1 LAVIKPFFQRGCT
14 LSAKAHSE
22 QRNLVIG
29 YGLVLLG
36 ALGFSAK
43 AIIIKLAYAAHAEV
57 DAITLMALRMLFA
70 LPFFL
75 LVAFW
80 HNNKSPSLPLDKKQW
95 GVIIVLG
102 LMGYYIASYLDFL
115 GLQYIS
121 AGLERV
127 IIFLYPTFV
136 VLFSAL
142 INRRRITARVSIAL
156 GLSYIGTML
165 VFIEH
170 LSAASSGLVLGS
182 GLILSSAIIF
192 SWFVMGSGVM
202 TQRIGSARF
211 TAYTMTVASVATL
224 VHFAFQHGFLLTQLP
239 SFPYHEWGRVYRLA
253 LIMAVFSTV
262 LPAFFMNAGIRRIGA
277 GSASIISTI
286 GPVATLILAYLLLG
300 EVITPIQVGG
310 TFFVLAGAY
319 VVSQSKGW

>member
-1 LAVIKPFFQRGCT
+1 LPVKT
-14 LSAKAHSE
+14 YSE
-22 QRNLVIG
+22 QRNLVTG
-29 YGLVLLG
+29 YGLVVLG

-43 AIIIKLAYAAHAEV
+43 AIIIKLAYAAGTEV

-75 LVAFW
+75 LVAVW
-80 HNNKSPSLPLDKKQW
+80 HNKKPPALPLEKKQW
-95 GVIIVLG
+95 GIIIVLG

-142 INRRRITARVSIAL
+142 INRRRITAHVFIAL

-165 VFIEH
+165 VFIEY
-170 LSAASSGLVLGS
+170 LSAASSDLVMGSGLVLGS
-182 GLILSSAIIF
+182 AVIF

-224 VHFAFQHGFLLTQLP
+224 VHFSFQHGVRLIQLT
-239 SFPYHEWGRVYRLA
+239 SFHYGEWGHVFKLA

-262 LPAFFMNAGIRRIGA
+262 LPAFFMNAGIRKIGA
-277 GSASIISTI
+277 GPASIISTT
-286 GPVATLILAYLLLG
+286 GPIATLILAYMLLG
-300 EVITPIQVGG
+300 EAISPAQLGG
-310 TFFVLAGAY
+310 TFFVLAGVY
-319 VVSQSKGW
+319 VVSRDKR

>member
-1 LAVIKPFFQRGCT
+1 LPT
-14 LSAKAHSE
+14 KARSE
-22 QRNLVIG
+22 QRHLAIG

-43 AIIIKLAYAAHAEV
+43 AILIKLAYAANGEV

-75 LVAFW
+75 LVAIW
-80 HNNKSPSLPLDKKQW
+80 HNKKTPALPLDKKQW
-95 GVIIVLG
+95 GIVIVLG

-136 VLFSAL
+136 VLFSAVFFK
-142 INRRRITARVSIAL
+142 RRITVRVGIAL

-165 VFIEH
+165 VFVEH
-170 LSAASSGLVLGS
+170 LSMASSGLLLGS
-182 GLILSSAIIF
+182 GLVLSSAIVF

-224 VHFAFQHGFLLTQLP
+224 VHFAFQHGTALTGLP
-239 SFPYHEWGRVYRLA
+239 VDVYSLA
-253 LIMAVFSTV
+253 FIMAVFSTV

-277 GSASIISTI
+277 GSASIISTT
-286 GPVATLILAYLLLG
+286 GPIATLVLAYLLLG
-300 EVITPIQVGG
+300 EAITLLQLAG
-310 TFFVLAGAY
+310 TFFVLAGVYA
-319 VVSQSKGW
+319 VSRG

>member
-1 LAVIKPFFQRGCT
+1 LRTKV
-14 LSAKAHSE
+14 SVD

-43 AIIIKLAYAAHAEV
+43 AILIKLAYAVNAEV

-75 LVAFW
+75 LVAVL
-80 HNNKSPSLPLDKKQW
+80 HNNALPLDKKQW
-95 GVIIVLG
+95 GAVIILG
-102 LMGYYIASYLDFL
+102 LMGYYLASYLDFI

-142 INRRRITARVSIAL
+142 VYRRRITVRVGIAL
-156 GLSYIGTML
+156 GLSYIGTLL

-170 LSAASSGLVLGS
+170 LSVTSSGLLLGSGLVLG
-182 GLILSSAIIF
+182 SAIIF

-224 VHFAFQHGFLLTQLP
+224 VHFAFQHGEGLIRLFSLP
-239 SFPYHEWGRVYRLA
+239 YSEWQRVYYLA

-277 GSASIISTI
+277 GSASIISTT
-286 GPVATLILAYLLLG
+286 GPIATLVLAYMLLG
-300 EVITPIQVGG
+300 EAITLIQLVG
-310 TFFVLAGAY
+310 TFFVLAGVY
-319 VVSQSKGW
+319 VVSRVKL

>member
-1 LAVIKPFFQRGCT
+1 MRNRLLT
-14 LSAKAHSE
+14 KASTEH
-22 QRNLVIG
+22 RNLVIG

-43 AIIIKLAYAAHAEV
+43 AILIKLAYAANAEV

-75 LVAFW
+75 LVAIW
-80 HNNKSPSLPLDKKQW
+80 HNNKTLALPLDKKQW
-95 GVIIVLG
+95 GIVIVLG
-102 LMGYYIASYLDFL
+102 LMGYYIASYLDFI

-142 INRRRITARVSIAL
+142 VYRRRITVRVGIAL
-156 GLSYIGTML
+156 GLSYIGTLL

-170 LSAASSGLVLGS
+170 LSMATSGLLLGSGLVLG
-182 GLILSSAIIF
+182 SAIIF

-202 TQRIGSARF
+202 TKRIGSARF
-211 TAYTMTVASVATL
+211 TAYTMTVACVATL
-224 VHFAFQHGFLLTQLP
+224 VHFAFQKGVALTRLP
-239 SFPYHEWGRVYRLA
+239 SFPNDGWIRVYSLA

-277 GSASIISTI
+277 GSAAIISTT
-286 GPVATLILAYLLLG
+286 GPIATLILAYLLLG
-300 EVITPIQVGG
+300 EAITLLQLEG
-310 TFFVLAGAY
+310 TFFVLAGVYA
-319 VVSQSKGW
+319 VSRS

>member
-1 LAVIKPFFQRGCT
+1 MPTNAPT
-14 LSAKAHSE
+14 E
-22 QRNLVIG
+22 QRNRVIG
-29 YGLVLLG
+29 YSLVLLG

-43 AIIIKLAYAAHAEV
+43 AILIKLAYTANVDV

-75 LVAFW
+75 LVAAW
-80 HNNKSPSLPLDKKQW
+80 RNKQTPAQPLDKKQW
-95 GVIIVLG
+95 AAFIVLG
-102 LMGYYIASYLDFL
+102 LMGYYIASYLDFI

-136 VLFSAL
+136 VLFSAVVY
-142 INRRRITARVSIAL
+142 RRRITARVGIAL

-170 LSAASSGLVLGS
+170 LTTASSGLLLGS
-182 GLILSSAIIF
+182 ALVLSSAVIF

-224 VHFAFQHGFLLTQLP
+224 AHFGFRHGVTLTHSPTLPYAGWERVLSLAF
-239 SFPYHEWGRVYRLA
+239 
-253 LIMAVFSTV
+253 IMAIFSTV

-277 GSASIISTI
+277 GSASIISTT
-286 GPVATLILAYLLLG
+286 GPIATLVLAYLLLG
-300 EVITPIQVGG
+300 EAITSIQLAG
-310 TFFVLAGAY
+310 TFFVLAGVY
-319 VVSQSKGW
+319 VVSRAKL

>member
-1 LAVIKPFFQRGCT
+1 MLTKA
-14 LSAKAHSE
+14 SAE

-43 AIIIKLAYAAHAEV
+43 AIIIKLAYAANGEV

-75 LVAFW
+75 LVAVW
-80 HNNKSPSLPLDKKQW
+80 HNKKFPALPLDKKQW
-95 GVIIVLG
+95 GVVIVLG
-102 LMGYYIASYLDFL
+102 LMGYYIASYLDFI

-121 AGLERV
+121 AGLERI

-136 VLFSAL
+136 VLFSAVVYK
-142 INRRRITARVSIAL
+142 RRITARVGIAL
-156 GLSYIGTML
+156 GLSYAGTML

-170 LSAASSGLVLGS
+170 LSMASSGLLLGSGLVLGS
-182 GLILSSAIIF
+182 AVIF

-211 TAYTMTVASVATL
+211 TAYTMTVAIVATL
-224 VHFAFQHGFLLTQLP
+224 VHFAVRHGAALTRMPSLP
-239 SFPYHEWGRVYRLA
+239 YAGWERVYSLA

-277 GSASIISTI
+277 GSASIISTT
-286 GPVATLILAYLLLG
+286 GPIATLVLAYMLLG
-300 EVITPIQVGG
+300 EAITPIQLAG
-310 TFFVLAGAY
+310 TFFVLAGVY
-319 VVSQSKGW
+319 VVSQVKS

>member
-1 LAVIKPFFQRGCT
+1 LLT
-14 LSAKAHSE
+14 KAPTE
-22 QRNLVIG
+22 QRNLVVG
-29 YGLVLLG
+29 YSLVLLG

-43 AIIIKLAYAAHAEV
+43 AIIIKLAYAANGGV

-75 LVAFW
+75 LVAIW
-80 HNNKSPSLPLDKKQW
+80 HNKKSPALPLDKKQW
-95 GVIIVLG
+95 GVVIVLG

-115 GLQYIS
+115 GLQFIS

-127 IIFLYPTFV
+127 VIFLYPTFV
-136 VLFSAL
+136 VLFSA
-142 INRRRITARVSIAL
+142 IIYKRQITARVGIAL
-156 GLSYIGTML
+156 GLSYAGTML

-170 LSAASSGLVLGS
+170 MTIASSGLLLGSGLVLG
-182 GLILSSAIIF
+182 SAIIF

-224 VHFAFQHGFLLTQLP
+224 VHFALLHASALTRLSSLP
-239 SFPYHEWGRVYRLA
+239 YAGWQRVYILA

-277 GSASIISTI
+277 GSASIISTT
-286 GPVATLILAYLLLG
+286 GPIATLVLAHMLLG
-300 EVITPIQVGG
+300 EVITPIQLAG
-310 TFFVLAGAY
+310 TFFVLAGVY
-319 VVSQSKGW
+319 VVSRVKS

>member
-1 LAVIKPFFQRGCT
+1 LLIEIPR
-14 LSAKAHSE
+14 E
-22 QRNLVIG
+22 QRDLVLG
-29 YGLVLLG
+29 YSLVLLG

-43 AIIIKLAYAAHAEV
+43 AIIIKLAYAANTEV
-57 DAITLMALRMLFA
+57 DAITLMALRMLFS

-75 LVAFW
+75 LVAIW
-80 HNNKSPSLPLDKKQW
+80 RNKKSPALPLDKKQW

-142 INRRRITARVSIAL
+142 VYRRRITARVGIAL
-156 GLSYIGTML
+156 GLSYAGTLL

-170 LSAASSGLVLGS
+170 LSIISSGLFLGSGLVLG
-182 GLILSSAIIF
+182 SAIIF

-211 TAYTMTVASVATL
+211 TAYTMTVASVATI
-224 VHFAFQHGFLLTQLP
+224 VHFAVRHGTALTR
-239 SFPYHEWGRVYRLA
+239 FPVDVYNLA

-277 GSASIISTI
+277 GSASIISTT
-286 GPVATLILAYLLLG
+286 GPIATLVLAYMLLG
-300 EVITPIQVGG
+300 ESITPDQLAG
-310 TFFVLAGAY
+310 TFFVLAGVY
-319 VVSQSKGW
+319 VVSRAKT

>member
-1 LAVIKPFFQRGCT
+1 MLT
-14 LSAKAHSE
+14 KASVE

-43 AIIIKLAYAAHAEV
+43 AIIVKLAYAANGEV

-75 LVAFW
+75 LVAVW
-80 HNNKSPSLPLDKKQW
+80 HNKKSPALPLDKKQW
-95 GVIIVLG
+95 GVVIVLG
-102 LMGYYIASYLDFL
+102 LMGYYLASYMDFI

-142 INRRRITARVSIAL
+142 VYRRRITARVGIAL

-170 LSAASSGLVLGS
+170 LSVASSGLLLGSGLVLG
-182 GLILSSAIIF
+182 SAIIF

-202 TQRIGSARF
+202 TQRIGAARF

-224 VHFAFQHGFLLTQLP
+224 VHFAFQHGEGLARLLSLP
-239 SFPYHEWGRVYRLA
+239 YSEWQRVYYLA

-262 LPAFFMNAGIRRIGA
+262 LPAFFMNSGIRRIGA
-277 GSASIISTI
+277 GSASIISTT
-286 GPVATLILAYLLLG
+286 GPIATLVLAYMLLD
-300 EVITPIQVGG
+300 ETITSLQLLG
-310 TFFVLAGAY
+310 TFFVLAGVY
-319 VVSQSKGW
+319 VVGRAKI

>member
-1 LAVIKPFFQRGCT
+1 MLTKPPV
-14 LSAKAHSE
+14 E

-43 AIIIKLAYAAHAEV
+43 AIIVKLAYAANAEV

-75 LVAFW
+75 LVAVW
-80 HNNKSPSLPLDKKQW
+80 RNKKSPSLPLDKKQW
-95 GVIIVLG
+95 GEVIVLG
-102 LMGYYIASYLDFL
+102 LMGYYIASYLDFI

-142 INRRRITARVSIAL
+142 VYRRRITARVGIAL

-165 VFIEH
+165 VFIEQ
-170 LSAASSGLVLGS
+170 LTIASSALLLGS
-182 GLILSSAIIF
+182 GFVLSSAIIF

-211 TAYTMTVASVATL
+211 TAYTMTVACFATL
-224 VHFAFQHGFLLTQLP
+224 VHFACLHVAAFTKLP
-239 SFPYHEWGRVYRLA
+239 SLPYAGWERVYSLA

-277 GSASIISTI
+277 GSASIISTT
-286 GPVATLILAYLLLG
+286 GPIATLVLAYLFLG
-300 EVITPIQVGG
+300 EAITPVQLAG
-310 TFFVLAGAY
+310 TFFVLAGVY
-319 VVSQSKGW
+319 VVSRAKL

>member
-1 LAVIKPFFQRGCT
+1 MLT
-14 LSAKAHSE
+14 LGPPE

-43 AIIIKLAYAAHAEV
+43 SIIIKLAYAANAEV
-57 DAITLMALRMLFA
+57 DAITLLTLRMLFA

-75 LVAFW
+75 LVAVW
-80 HNNKSPSLPLDKKQW
+80 RNKKTPSLPLDKKQW
-95 GVIIVLG
+95 GMVIVLG

-136 VLFSAL
+136 VLFSA
-142 INRRRITARVSIAL
+142 IFYKRRITVRVSIAL
-156 GLSYIGTML
+156 SLSYAGTLL

-170 LSAASSGLVLGS
+170 LTIASSGLLLGS
-182 GLILSSAIIF
+182 GFVLSSAIIF

-211 TAYTMTVASVATL
+211 TAYTMTVACIATL
-224 VHFAFQHGFLLTQLP
+224 THFALLHAAALHAAALAQLP
-239 SFPYHEWGRVYRLA
+239 SLPYDGWKRVYSLA
-253 LIMAVFSTV
+253 FIMAVFSTV

-277 GSASIISTI
+277 GSASIISTT
-286 GPVATLILAYLLLG
+286 GPIATLVLAYMLLG
-300 EVITPIQVGG
+300 EAITPIQLAG
-310 TFFVLAGAY
+310 TFFVLAGVY
-319 VVSQSKGW
+319 VVSRVKS

>member
-1 LAVIKPFFQRGCT
+1 MPLPP
-14 LSAKAHSE
+14 KAHSE
-22 QRNLVIG
+22 QRELIIG
-29 YGLVLLG
+29 YSLVLLG

-43 AIIIKLAYAAHAEV
+43 AILIKLAYTANLDV

-75 LVAFW
+75 LVAAW
-80 HNNKSPSLPLDKKQW
+80 RNKKTPAQPLAKKQW
-95 GVIIVLG
+95 AAVIVLG
-102 LMGYYIASYLDFL
+102 LMGYYIASYLDFI

-142 INRRRITARVSIAL
+142 VYRQRITARVAIAL

-170 LSAASSGLVLGS
+170 LSTASSGLLLGS
-182 GLILSSAIIF
+182 GLVLSSAVIF

-202 TQRIGSARF
+202 TQSIGSARF

-224 VHFAFQHGFLLTQLP
+224 VHFAFRHGAPLTHNFTLNYP
-239 SFPYHEWGRVYRLA
+239 AWERVLSLA
-253 LIMAVFSTV
+253 FIMAIFSTV

-277 GSASIISTI
+277 GSASIISTT
-286 GPVATLILAYLLLG
+286 GPIATLVLAYMLLG
-300 EVITPIQVGG
+300 EAITWIQLAG
-310 TFFVLAGAY
+310 TFFVLAGVYA
-319 VVSQSKGW
+319 VGRVKL

>member
-1 LAVIKPFFQRGCT
+1 LLT
-14 LSAKAHSE
+14 KAPTE

-29 YGLVLLG
+29 YSLVLLG

-43 AIIIKLAYAAHAEV
+43 AILIKLAYAANVEI

-75 LVAFW
+75 LVAVW
-80 HNNKSPSLPLDKKQW
+80 RNKQSPALPLDKKQW
-95 GVIIVLG
+95 GLVIVLG

-115 GLQYIS
+115 GLQFIS

-136 VLFSAL
+136 VLFSA
-142 INRRRITARVSIAL
+142 IVYKRRITTRVSIAL
-156 GLSYIGTML
+156 GLSYTGTML

-170 LSAASSGLVLGS
+170 MAITSSGLLLGS
-182 GLILSSAIIF
+182 GLVLSSAIIF

-224 VHFAFQHGFLLTQLP
+224 LHFAFLHRAALTQLP
-239 SFPYHEWGRVYRLA
+239 TLPYDGWERVYSLA
-253 LIMAVFSTV
+253 IIMAVFSTV

-277 GSASIISTI
+277 GSASIISTT
-286 GPVATLILAYLLLG
+286 GPIATLVLAYILLG
-300 EVITPIQVGG
+300 EAITPIQLTG
-310 TFFVLAGAY
+310 TFFVLAGVY
-319 VVSQSKGW
+319 VVSRIKP

>member
-1 LAVIKPFFQRGCT
+1 MLTI
-14 LSAKAHSE
+14 AHSE

-29 YGLVLLG
+29 YSLVLLG

-43 AIIIKLAYAAHAEV
+43 AIIIKLAYAANGEV

-80 HNNKSPSLPLDKKQW
+80 RNKKLPALPLEKKQW
-95 GVIIVLG
+95 GIIIVLG
-102 LMGYYIASYLDFL
+102 LMGYYIASYLDFI
-115 GLQYIS
+115 GLQFIS

-142 INRRRITARVSIAL
+142 VYRRRITARVGIAL

-170 LSAASSGLVLGS
+170 LSTASSGLLLGSGLVLGS
-182 GLILSSAIIF
+182 AVIF

-224 VHFAFQHGFLLTQLP
+224 VHFTFQHGAALTGLP
-239 SFPYHEWGRVYRLA
+239 VDVYNLA

-277 GSASIISTI
+277 GSASIISTT
-286 GPVATLILAYLLLG
+286 GPIATLILAYMLLG
-300 EVITPIQVGG
+300 EAITPIQLAG
-310 TFFVLAGAY
+310 TFFVLAGVY
-319 VVSQSKGW
+319 VVSRVKS